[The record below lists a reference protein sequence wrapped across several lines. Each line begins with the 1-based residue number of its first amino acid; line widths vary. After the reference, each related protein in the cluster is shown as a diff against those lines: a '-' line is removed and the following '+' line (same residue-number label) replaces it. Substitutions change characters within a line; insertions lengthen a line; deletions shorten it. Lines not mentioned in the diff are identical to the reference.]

1 MLALFSRKMDA
12 YRLYLVMMGAS
23 SVFITFVFA
32 VNMVYQ
38 VETVGLSPLQLV
50 LVGTALEAAVFLFE
64 VPTGIVA
71 DVYSRRLSIIIGY
84 GLMGGGFLLEGAVPS
99 FEAIL
104 LAQVVWGVGYTF
116 TSGAHQAW
124 ITDEIGED
132 RVGRVFLRA
141 AQVGSLVGIP
151 ATLVAITIGSVQVN
165 LPILLGGA
173 LHIVLALF
181 LALVM
186 PETGFQPAPR
196 ESRSAAGQMSATL
209 RAGVRLVR
217 RRPVLAAILGI
228 GFFYGLY
235 SEGFDRLWTAHL
247 LESFTLPDFGG
258 LQPVAWMGLLSLIGG
273 LLAAGA
279 AQIIIKRLDMSD
291 TPALARA
298 AFGLAGLLALALF
311 GFAAV
316 GSFAGAVL
324 LRWAISILR
333 TLIEPL
339 QTAWINRHLDSDVRA
354 TVISMSGQVDAIG
367 QIAGGPPVGWVGGVL
382 GLRAALFASA
392 ALLLPALPL
401 YARVLRRGRPAEA
414 EVPAGD

>member
-1 MLALFSRKMDA
+1 MLASVSRKMDA
-12 YRLYLVMMGAS
+12 YHLYLVMTGTS
-23 SVFITFVFA
+23 SIFITFVFA

-38 VETVGLSPLQLV
+38 VETVDLSPLQLV
-50 LVGTALEAAVFLFE
+50 LVGTALEVAVFLFE

-71 DVYSRRLSIIIGY
+71 DMYSRRLSIIIGY
-84 GLMGGGFLLEGAVPS
+84 GLMGCGFLLEGAVPS

-132 RVGRVFLRA
+132 RVGRVFMRA
-141 AQVGSLVGIP
+141 AQVGSLIGIP
-151 ATLVAITIGSVQVN
+151 ATLVAIAVGSVQVN

-173 LHIVLALF
+173 LHIVLALV

-196 ESRSAAGQMSATL
+196 ESRSAAGQMLVTL

-217 RRPVLAAILGI
+217 LRPVLLAILGI

-235 SEGFDRLWTAHL
+235 TEGLDRLWTAHL
-247 LESFTLPDFGG
+247 LESFSLPDFGG
-258 LQPVAWMGLLSLIGG
+258 LQPVAWMGLLSMVGG

-279 AQIIIKRLDMSD
+279 TQIVLKRLDMKN
-291 TPALARA
+291 TLVLARA
-298 AFGLAGLLALALF
+298 AFGMAGLLVLAVF
-311 GFAAV
+311 GFAVA
-316 GSFAGAVL
+316 GSFAVAVL

-339 QTAWINRHLDSDVRA
+339 QTTWINQHLDSSVRA
-354 TVISMSGQVDAIG
+354 TIISMSGQVDAIG
-367 QIAGGPPVGWVGGVL
+367 QIAGGTPVGWVGNAL
-382 GLRAALFASA
+382 GLRAALAASA
-392 ALLLPALPL
+392 ALLLPVLPL
-401 YARVLRRGRPAEA
+401 YARVLRRQPAEA
-414 EVPAGD
+414 EAPAGD

>member
-12 YRLYLVMMGAS
+12 DRLYLVMMGAS

-173 LHIVLALF
+173 LHIILALF

-217 RRPVLAAILGI
+217 RRPVLAVILGI

-414 EVPAGD
+414 EALTGD

>member
-12 YRLYLVMMGAS
+12 DRLYLVMMGAS

>member
-124 ITDEIGED
+124 IADEIGED

-141 AQVGSLVGIP
+141 AQIGSLVGIP
-151 ATLVAITIGSVQVN
+151 ATLLAITIGSVQVN

-173 LHIVLALF
+173 LHIILALF

-186 PETGFQPAPR
+186 PETGFQPIPR
-196 ESRSAAGQMSATL
+196 ESRSAAGQMSTTL
-209 RAGVRLVR
+209 RAGLRLVR
-217 RRPVLAAILGI
+217 RRPVLVAILGI

-247 LESFTLPDFGG
+247 LESFALPDFGG
-258 LQPVAWMGLLSLIGG
+258 LQPVAWMGLLSMAGG

-279 AQIIIKRLDMSD
+279 AQLIIKRLDMSD

-311 GFAAV
+311 GFAAA
-316 GSFAGAVL
+316 GSFAAAVL

-339 QTAWINRHLDSDVRA
+339 QTTWINQHLDSDVRA

-392 ALLLPALPL
+392 ALLLPVLPL
-401 YARVLRRGRPAEA
+401 YMRVLRRGRPAEA
-414 EVPAGD
+414 EAPAGD

>member
-124 ITDEIGED
+124 IADEIGED

-141 AQVGSLVGIP
+141 AQIGSLVGIP
-151 ATLVAITIGSVQVN
+151 ATLLAITIGSVQVN

-173 LHIVLALF
+173 LHIILALF

-186 PETGFQPAPR
+186 PETGFQPVPR
-196 ESRSAAGQMSATL
+196 ESRSAAGQMSTTL
-209 RAGVRLVR
+209 RAGLRLVR
-217 RRPVLAAILGI
+217 RRPVLVAILGI

-247 LESFTLPDFGG
+247 LESFALPDFGG
-258 LQPVAWMGLLSLIGG
+258 LQPVAWMGLLSM
-273 LLAAGA
+273 AG
-279 AQIIIKRLDMSD
+279 
-291 TPALARA
+291 
-298 AFGLAGLLALALF
+298 GLLALALF
-311 GFAAV
+311 GFAAA
-316 GSFAGAVL
+316 GSFAAAVL

-339 QTAWINRHLDSDVRA
+339 QTTWINQHLDSDVRA

-392 ALLLPALPL
+392 ALLLPVLPL
-401 YARVLRRGRPAEA
+401 YMRVLRRGRPAEA
-414 EVPAGD
+414 EAPAGD